1 MKILALSAC
10 NSRTSINPAVERT
23 MNALSRVMLA
33 IALLAAP
40 IGAAAQSAPQPPTT
54 SQEQGLNF
62 RNTVPQDFE
71 TIIIAPTEADRARAE
86 QILEIYD
93 ILETAPTPENLRPY
107 ISDSYIQHNT
117 LIPDGYIPLAM
128 MFSASV
134 AEYPVEIDVHKVMV
148 SGDWAFAHVNF
159 RNLSNNDPDD
169 LGTAA
174 VDIYLYDADGMVAEH
189 WDVLQGVPTHS
200 GNPNGMFLKMFE
212 GE

>member
-1 MKILALSAC
+1 
-10 NSRTSINPAVERT
+10 
-23 MNALSRVMLA
+23 MLA
-33 IALLAAP
+33 VAMLLVTIDAK
-40 IGAAAQSAPQPPTT
+40 AQSAPQPPTT

-71 TIIIAPTEADRARAE
+71 TIIIAPTEADRKRAE

-93 ILETAPTPENLRPY
+93 ILETAPTPENLSRF
-107 ISDSYIQHNT
+107 ISPDYIQHNT
-117 LIPDGYIPLAM
+117 LIPDGPVPLAM

-134 AEYPVEIDVHKVMV
+134 AEFPATIDVHKVMV
-148 SGDWAFAHVNF
+148 VGDWAMAHVNF
-159 RNLSNNDPDD
+159 RNLANNDPDD

-174 VDIYLYDADGMVAEH
+174 VDIYLYDTDGMVAEH

-200 GNPNGMFLKMFE
+200 GNPNVMFLKMFE

>member
-1 MKILALSAC
+1 MNPLPPAMLALAFLSA
-10 NSRTSINPAVERT
+10 PV
-23 MNALSRVMLA
+23 
-33 IALLAAP
+33 
-40 IGAAAQSAPQPPTT
+40 GAAAQSAPQPPTT

-62 RNTVPQDFE
+62 RNTVPEDFE
-71 TIIIAPTEADRARAE
+71 TIIIAPTAADRARAE
-86 QILEIYD
+86 EILEIYEL
-93 ILETAPTPENLRPY
+93 LETDPTPENLSAY
-107 ISDSYIQHNT
+107 ISDSYIQHNP
-117 LIPDGYIPLAM
+117 LIPDGHVPLAM

-159 RNLSNNDPDD
+159 RNLANDDPDD

-174 VDIYLYDADGMVAEH
+174 VDIYLYDAEGMVTEH

-200 GNPNGMFLKMFE
+200 GNPNGMFLKAFE